1 MLVLKA
7 PRALPR
13 FVVAGMTAVLLT
25 GSAAVAQHFPAF
37 QQAVAEGVSGN
48 SGLSEFYRDTAYDDL
63 WTGGG

>member
-37 QQAVAEGVSGN
+37 QQAVAEGVSGQFWPV
-48 SGLSEFYRDTAYDDL
+48 GVLPRHRV
-63 WTGGG
+63 